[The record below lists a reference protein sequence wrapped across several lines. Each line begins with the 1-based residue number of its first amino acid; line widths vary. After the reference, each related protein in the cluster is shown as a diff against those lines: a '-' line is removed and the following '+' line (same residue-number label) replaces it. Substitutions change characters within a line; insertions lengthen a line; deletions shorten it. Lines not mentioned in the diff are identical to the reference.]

1 MPVLYLVESSGSVAD
16 MSFNV
21 DGIQFLTIVPER
33 KGTRK
38 GNHFFEHISTDIEC
52 YEHNISDKE
61 RRTTDKKIWL
71 SLHTR
76 KSDSHVTERLP
87 PDSPQQG
94 KQYEFSS

>member
-38 GNHFFEHISTDIEC
+38 GNHFLNTFQQI
-52 YEHNISDKE
+52 
-61 RRTTDKKIWL
+61 L
-71 SLHTR
+71 SVMSIIYPIKSAEPRIR
-76 KSDSHVTERLP
+76 KFGYLCIRENLIVT
-87 PDSPQQG
+87 
-94 KQYEFSS
+94 